1 MQSAVC
7 SARSIVT
14 SELSPL
20 PEDWFVA
27 CAATAAAAPPAP
39 PAAAPVAAPPPAAP
53 PSLQA
58 AAQLHL
64 ISQSSA
70 GRHAV
75 PLAPSLLLPS
85 KEQEFPLRQSGPIA
99 YLLDCHLLAP
109 LVAPRK
115 LGEGRC
121 VRRSPVAGQL
131 CRHREEQ
138 GQEAGGDQGVLR
150 STPSHLASPGL
161 RLLAP
166 CHPFQRTVKGVKCD
180 FRSDGPGVPAAAI
193 LVGLLLGLRPGD
205 HVARETNGRRGLAQ
219 TLS

>member
-1 MQSAVC
+1 MC

-99 YLLDCHLLAP
+99 YLLGCHLLAP

-121 VRRSPVAGQL
+121 VRSLQSRVSCAGTARS
-131 CRHREEQ
+131 R
-138 GQEAGGDQGVLR
+138 
-150 STPSHLASPGL
+150 
-161 RLLAP
+161 
-166 CHPFQRTVKGVKCD
+166 
-180 FRSDGPGVPAAAI
+180 
-193 LVGLLLGLRPGD
+193 
-205 HVARETNGRRGLAQ
+205 GRRQGAIRGYEGARVATWHPLAVAPWPPATPPRGL
-219 TLS
+219 SRG

>member
-1 MQSAVC
+1 MCRVLCAVQC
-7 SARSIVT
+7 STVQCIMCSLICTWCSVRSIVT

-20 PEDWFVA
+20 PGDWFVA
-27 CAATAAAAPPAP
+27 CAAAAAAAPPAP

-75 PLAPSLLLPS
+75 PLAPSLLPS
-85 KEQEFPLRQSGPIA
+85 KEQEFPLHQSNPIS
-99 YLLDCHLLAP
+99 YLLGCQLLAP

-115 LGEGRC
+115 LGEGGVC
-121 VRRSPVAGQL
+121 AVSTVAGQL

-138 GQEAGGDQGVLR
+138 GQEAGGEQMALR
-150 STPSHLASPGL
+150 STHSHLVSTGL

-166 CHPFQRTVKGVKCD
+166 YHPF
-180 FRSDGPGVPAAAI
+180 
-193 LVGLLLGLRPGD
+193 
-205 HVARETNGRRGLAQ
+205 
-219 TLS
+219 